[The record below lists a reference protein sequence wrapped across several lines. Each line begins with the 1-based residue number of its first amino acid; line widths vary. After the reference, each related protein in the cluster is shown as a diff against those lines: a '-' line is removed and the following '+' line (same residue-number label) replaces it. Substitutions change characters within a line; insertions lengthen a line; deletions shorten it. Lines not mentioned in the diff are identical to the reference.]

1 MNRTDLFKTGMLLI
15 CTVCV
20 TNCCCSTQQKLSAQ
34 YPPKEKFPITNDLD
48 MAFVK
53 IPKGSFMMGSPDKDK
68 QKTDGPQHLVTITEP
83 FYIGVYE
90 VTQRQWNKVM
100 GRISWSTHSHFAG
113 RPDSPIEDIS
123 WQQVQ
128 EFLAK
133 INARGDGVFR
143 LPTEAEWEYACRAGT
158 TTRCHWGDDLNQTLV
173 DEYAWR
179 SGGPDGTT
187 HPVGQKLPNPW
198 GLYDMCGNVVEF
210 CQDKYGPYR
219 PDHQFDPLQQ
229 DQEEIYVAARGG
241 DWYHGGGVDS
251 ETRRKYY
258 ADGGLSFLGF
268 RVIREVD

>member
-1 MNRTDLFKTGMLLI
+1 
-15 CTVCV
+15 
-20 TNCCCSTQQKLSAQ
+20 
-34 YPPKEKFPITNDLD
+34 
-48 MAFVK
+48 
-53 IPKGSFMMGSPDKDK
+53 MGSPDKDK
-68 QKTDGPQHLVTITEP
+68 QKTDGPQHLVTITKP

-113 RPDSPIEDIS
+113 RPDNPIEDIS
-123 WQQVQ
+123 WEQVQ

-143 LPTEAEWEYACRAGT
+143 LPTEAQWEYACRAGT
-158 TTRCHWGDDLNQTLV
+158 TTRCHWGDDPNQTLV
-173 DEYAWR
+173 
-179 SGGPDGTT
+179 
-187 HPVGQKLPNPW
+187 PNPW

-219 PDHQFDPLQQ
+219 ADHQFDPLHQ
-229 DQEEIYVAARGG
+229 DQEEIHVTARGG
-241 DWYHGGGVDS
+241 DWYHWGGVDS

-258 ADGGLSFLGF
+258 TDGALSFLGF